1 MSDPSVEL
9 SAYQSAFRTVL
20 QEYQDYFP
28 VTQRLQSRLRD
39 DAAELGSQEG
49 WDIATV
55 RGVAAWVDDI
65 HNVFRFLKVS
75 QAMGSRHRQATVN
88 RQPMLMAATCVRRG
102 RNLPAT
108 PRCSAHTRPE
118 GAASAH
124 TEYPA
129 LLVGRPLQ
137 DITTPGPYGCGQ
149 PANSRFASPRCEA
162 DGRWARSSGRVGL
175 VVL

>member
-1 MSDPSVEL
+1 MSDLSSEL

-75 QAMGSRHRQATVN
+75 QARGSRHHQATGN
-88 RQPMLMAATCVRRG
+88 RQPTLMAATCVRRG

-149 PANSRFASPRCEA
+149 PANSRFVSP
-162 DGRWARSSGRVGL
+162 
-175 VVL
+175 